1 MDVRD
6 FWIEPSP
13 ERTIS
18 FFLALLFLGL
28 IVIGVQI
35 SYRHRIKARWESEFV
50 RRLKEAGILG
60 KPEELV
66 LRDLTE
72 RYKITP
78 PAQVLSSLNQY
89 DDFASQE
96 IHRLERAVMPLGE
109 RIDRIEYLY
118 SIRIQAFNDDP
129 AITGAKSCFPGN
141 PKSQFPAPRQ
151 PALSSPSSWLLPLV
165 RIYPLCLRIHQEFFP
180 LPPATK
186 ITLPDHFTEE
196 RFWVPAIRNSCLK
209 KQARRATLILDCH
222 FSFCRGF
229 YHA

>member
-35 SYRHRIKARWESEFV
+35 SYRRRINARWESEFV

-129 AITGAKSCFPGN
+129 AITGAEKLLPRKSEVAISGTPSTG
-141 PKSQFPAPRQ
+141 PVRPLELAPSAGSDLS
-151 PALSSPSSWLLPLV
+151 ALFADTSGILSPSASD
-165 RIYPLCLRIHQEFFP
+165 ENN
-180 LPPATK
+180 PA
-186 ITLPDHFTEE
+186 
-196 RFWVPAIRNSCLK
+196 
-209 KQARRATLILDCH
+209 
-222 FSFCRGF
+222 
-229 YHA
+229 